1 MIPTKVTN
9 YQRMDRRCRVA
20 DPLISSEGDW
30 GMSEPLREVSKAGRE
45 GRFCRIELSG
55 EVQTVT
61 K

>member
-1 MIPTKVTN
+1 
-9 YQRMDRRCRVA
+9 
-20 DPLISSEGDW
+20 
-30 GMSEPLREVSKAGRE
+30 MSEPLREVSKAGRE